1 MSQIWKK
8 MKKSEMDAREKNFF
22 RRKSFSFYAKKH
34 LSKVEKNR
42 DKININTRGKTL
54 LSSCFFHVSP
64 YVDFE
69 RNHRFGKKD
78 LKKATN
84 LEKKATVRSWGKT
97 MKNPCYHT
105 GQNAAFELL
114 FSRIPIRGF
123 REKPS
128 IWEERFEKSNC
139 PKLRK
144 TIDKS
149 MSTHWAKRCF

>member
-22 RRKSFSFYAKKH
+22 RRKSFSFYAKKQ

-69 RNHRFGKKD
+69 RNHRFGKKFRKR
-78 LKKATN
+78 LMRV
-84 LEKKATVRSWGKT
+84 EKL
-97 MKNPCYHT
+97 NHFP
-105 GQNAAFELL
+105 
-114 FSRIPIRGF
+114 
-123 REKPS
+123 REKRSSKLNHSP
-128 IWEERFEKSNC
+128 REKIGE
-139 PKLRK
+139 KV
-144 TIDKS
+144 
-149 MSTHWAKRCF
+149 

>member
-1 MSQIWKK
+1 

-84 LEKKATVRSWGKT
+84 LGKKATVRSWGKT
-97 MKNPCYHT
+97 MKNQCQHT

>member
-22 RRKSFSFYAKKH
+22 RRKRFSFYAKKQ

-54 LSSCFFHVSP
+54 LLSCFFHVTP

-78 LKKATN
+78 P
-84 LEKKATVRSWGKT
+84 EKI
-97 MKNPCYHT
+97 
-105 GQNAAFELL
+105 Q
-114 FSRIPIRGF
+114 
-123 REKPS
+123 EK
-128 IWEERFEKSNC
+128 
-139 PKLRK
+139 
-144 TIDKS
+144 IDAS
-149 MSTHWAKRCF
+149 

>member
-1 MSQIWKK
+1 MSKPSPASWMRFWWKKLFKLRQLLTILRTGMSQIWKK

-22 RRKSFSFYAKKH
+22 RRKCFSFYAKKH

-54 LSSCFFHVSP
+54 LLSCFFHVSP

-84 LEKKATVRSWGKT
+84 LEKKATVQS
-97 MKNPCYHT
+97 
-105 GQNAAFELL
+105 
-114 FSRIPIRGF
+114 
-123 REKPS
+123 
-128 IWEERFEKSNC
+128 
-139 PKLRK
+139 
-144 TIDKS
+144 
-149 MSTHWAKRCF
+149 

>member
-54 LSSCFFHVSP
+54 LLSCFFHVSP
-64 YVDFE
+64 P
-69 RNHRFGKKD
+69 HG
-78 LKKATN
+78 
-84 LEKKATVRSWGKT
+84 
-97 MKNPCYHT
+97 
-105 GQNAAFELL
+105 
-114 FSRIPIRGF
+114 I

-128 IWEERFEKSNC
+128 IWEEIQEK
-139 PKLRK
+139 
-144 TIDKS
+144 IDAS
-149 MSTHWAKRCF
+149 

>member
-54 LSSCFFHVSP
+54 LLSCFFHVSP

-69 RNHRFGKKD
+69 RNHRFGKKFRKR
-78 LKKATN
+78 LMRV
-84 LEKKATVRSWGKT
+84 EKL
-97 MKNPCYHT
+97 NHFP
-105 GQNAAFELL
+105 
-114 FSRIPIRGF
+114 
-123 REKPS
+123 REKRSSKLNHSP
-128 IWEERFEKSNC
+128 REKIGE
-139 PKLRK
+139 KV
-144 TIDKS
+144 
-149 MSTHWAKRCF
+149 